1 MLKQLQNI
9 YFLQV
14 LACIKTKFEF
24 LDQLLCLNSPRVNE
38 FKKLSSCIIRTS
50 EEESNSS
57 DWQTRQTLGLI
68 DSSNTIQTERHQAGR
83 QPPIHVKPRNSKSK
97 LNLSLTEKKT
107 LNGHLRQTDQTLPF
121 TEEFL
126 AFWNIFHQ
134 HFYGL
139 SVRTHT
145 YMITHLRFSFI
156 FWAVSHLTFC
166 SAWLFVC
173 CLFCY
178 VMMFSLFRACPVN
191 QSCLSR
197 HIMMNLRW
205 AQSLI
210 PKYVVQTVLVEA
222 VLYLIELMQRIAV
235 Q

>member
-1 MLKQLQNI
+1 MSSKNYRPASSGLRKRNPTPVTDRQGKLWVWLTALTPSGQKDTKQADSHP
-9 YFLQV
+9 F
-14 LACIKTKFEF
+14 T
-24 LDQLLCLNSPRVNE
+24 LN
-38 FKKLSSCIIRTS
+38 
-50 EEESNSS
+50 
-57 DWQTRQTLGLI
+57 Q
-68 DSSNTIQTERHQAGR
+68 
-83 QPPIHVKPRNSKSK
+83 RNSKSK